1 MTAAPRSGTLA
12 ASSKNTA
19 GELEMEIG
27 FIGLGSMGGP
37 MSRRLV
43 EAGHKLTVF
52 DTRKEAMEPLVK
64 LGAAAARSVADVADR
79 VETVMTSLPSLDIG
93 FQVACGE
100 QGLTRGNRIKR
111 YVDLSTT
118 GSRAAVKTAEVMQK
132 RGIVQIDC
140 PVSGGVAGAEKG
152 TLAVMT
158 SGPKEDVEQLRP
170 ALEVFGKVFYC
181 GDRPGLAQTLK
192 LVNNLLSVTAL
203 AITSEGMVMG
213 VKAGLDPNLMVEVIN
228 AGSGRNS
235 ATQDKF
241 PKSVIPRTFDFGFA
255 TGLSYKDVKL
265 CLEEA
270 EAMGVPMMVGN
281 AVRQLL
287 AIAKATEGPDSD
299 FTSIVKPVER
309 WAGVEVKGK

>member
-1 MTAAPRSGTLA
+1 
-12 ASSKNTA
+12 
-19 GELEMEIG
+19 MEIG

-181 GDRPGLAQTLK
+181 GDRPGLAQSMK
-192 LVNNLLSVTAL
+192 LANNFLSATGMAASSE
-203 AITSEGMVMG
+203 AIAMG
-213 VKAGLDPNLMVEVIN
+213 VKAGLDARQMCEIIN

-241 PKSVIPRTFDFGFA
+241 PRSVLPGTFDFGFA
-255 TGLSYKDVKL
+255 TGLSYKDVRL
-265 CLEEA
+265 CLQEA
-270 EAMGVPMMVGN
+270 DAQGVPMIAGA
-281 AVRQLL
+281 AVFQMLGVT
-287 AIAKATEGPDSD
+287 KARFGADSD
-299 FTSIVKPVER
+299 FTSIAKVYEE
-309 WAGVEVKGK
+309 WAGVEMRG

>member
-27 FIGLGSMGGP
+27 FIGP

-181 GDRPGLAQTLK
+181 GDRPGLAQSMK
-192 LVNNLLSVTAL
+192 LANNFLSATGMAASSE
-203 AITSEGMVMG
+203 AIAMG
-213 VKAGLDPNLMVEVIN
+213 VKAGLDPSLMCDVIN
-228 AGSGRNS
+228 AGSGMNT
-235 ATQDKF
+235 ATTQKF
-241 PKSVIPRTFDFGFA
+241 PRSVLPGTFDYGFGMA
-255 TGLSYKDVKL
+255 LMVKDVRL
-265 CLEEA
+265 FLAEA
-270 EAMGVPMMVGN
+270 EDYGIPLEV
-281 AVRQLL
+281 
-287 AIAKATEGPDSD
+287 AKAVGSLWEAAMKENGEQSD
-299 FTSIVKPVER
+299 FTELAKTVEKR
-309 WAGVEVKGK
+309 AGVTMRAKKK